1 MNIESALKKDGITVI
16 APLDSESVNEIA
28 KSVSES
34 LLLAFPNFG
43 FTFESLYKRF
53 SSIKMYMADIPHGL
67 SEASYFYKN
76 NSIYFRDGMGLADLK
91 KFAVHEC
98 IHNLQEVTDE
108 KGNLSRL
115 GLCTFK
121 GSKVFG
127 MALNE
132 AAVQLASSNILGST
146 FENVTYYGINFSTI
160 SPNCYPLLCNLISQ
174 MAYATGEEVLFDSV
188 LNSSDYFRNKFVA
201 LCGENVY
208 NQIANSFDKI
218 LELEEKII
226 ILQNKLQSIDLSS
239 SRADSI
245 SNKIKELKA
254 NIKNTYFSTQE
265 LFITT
270 YFSTIFKSLITSS
283 DLDRFRKKLYNFQ
296 ELAGNTDNYY
306 FFNNFY
312 IAMMEKLDKRFDM
325 LAELDSHSTYLI
337 PRKESTFS
345 KIIKYIQK
353 LLLKREFEI
362 DKK

>member
-1 MNIESALKKDGITVI
+1 
-16 APLDSESVNEIA
+16 
-28 KSVSES
+28 
-34 LLLAFPNFG
+34 
-43 FTFESLYKRF
+43 
-53 SSIKMYMADIPHGL
+53 
-67 SEASYFYKN
+67 
-76 NSIYFRDGMGLADLK
+76 MGLADLK

-254 NIKNTYFSTQE
+254 NIKSTYFSTQE

-296 ELAGNTDNYY
+296 ELTGNTDNYY

-312 IAMMEKLDKRFDM
+312 IEMMEKLDKRFDM

-345 KIIKYIQK
+345 KIIKYIKK